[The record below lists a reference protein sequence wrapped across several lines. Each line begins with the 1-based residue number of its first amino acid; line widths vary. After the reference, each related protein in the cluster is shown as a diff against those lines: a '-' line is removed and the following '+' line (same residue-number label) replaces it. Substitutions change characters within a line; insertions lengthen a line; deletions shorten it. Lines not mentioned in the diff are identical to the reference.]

1 MTAVVEN
8 YELLEPEKVAAYIDA
23 RPELA
28 ARVDTSTLDVTE
40 VGDGNL
46 NLVFVCKDAS
56 GAGLV
61 LKQALPYVRLVGPSW
76 PFTPRRAVAE
86 ARAYEVHGRFAA
98 EYLPAFYGFDSGRYI
113 LAMEDLTD
121 HRVWRGALTDGE
133 RHEGAAADIGRYV
146 ARVAFHTSLFG
157 TEAKELKGLV
167 AGAISPELCEITED
181 LVLTEPFSGAER
193 NWFQDELADAA
204 ASLQTPELKAAA
216 GELKFAFMTRA
227 EALLHGDLHTGSV
240 MVREGSTRAFDSEF
254 AFYGPVAFDLAL
266 PWSNFIV
273 TMARDAVLGREEHG
287 AWVATLFEELWD
299 AFEGEFRSLWPGVVD
314 PRVYNELFLERWLA
328 QTQRDTAAFAATEA
342 ARRIVGLAHVPDIET
357 LDPEPRA
364 VAGRAVIE
372 TVKRL
377 LLERPATAAE
387 VSALAR
393 EEVARG

>member
-1 MTAVVEN
+1 MTEQ

-23 RPELA
+23 HPDLA

-46 NLVFVCKDAS
+46 NLVFVCQD
-56 GAGLV
+56 GAGRGLV

-76 PFTPRRAVAE
+76 PFTPKRAVAE
-86 ARAYEVHGRFAA
+86 ARAYEVHGRFAP
-98 EYLPAFYGFDSGRYI
+98 EYLPAFYGFDAARYI

-133 RHEGAAADIGRYV
+133 RHDGAAADIGRYV
-146 ARVAFHTSLFG
+146 ARVAFHTGVFG
-157 TEAKELKGLV
+157 VEAKALKALV

-193 NWFQDELADAA
+193 NWYQDELEDAA
-204 ASLQTPELKAAA
+204 RSLQTPELKAAA
-216 GELKFAFMTRA
+216 GELKYAFMTRA

-254 AFYGPVAFDLAL
+254 AFYGPIAFDLAL
-266 PWSNFIV
+266 PWSNFVV
-273 TMARDAVLGREEHG
+273 TMARDAVLGRDEHG
-287 AWVATLFEELWD
+287 AWAATLFEELWD
-299 AFEGEFRSLWPGVVD
+299 AFEAELRSLWPNVVD

-342 ARRIVGLAHVPDIET
+342 ARRIVGLAHAPDLEA

-377 LLERPATAAE
+377 LLDRPETAAE
-387 VSALAR
+387 VSAIAR

>member
-1 MTAVVEN
+1 MTES
-8 YELLEPEKVAAYIDA
+8 YELLEPEKVAAYIDSRA
-23 RPELA
+23 DLA

-56 GAGLV
+56 GRGLV

-76 PFTPRRAVAE
+76 PFTPKRAVAE

-98 EYLPAFYGFDSGRYI
+98 EYLPEFYGFDEPRYI

-133 RHEGAAADIGRYV
+133 RHDGAAADIGRYV

-157 TEAKELKGLV
+157 IEAKAVKEL
-167 AGAISPELCEITED
+167 AAAAISPELCEITED

-193 NWFQDELADAA
+193 NWFQDELAAAA
-204 ASLQTPELKAAA
+204 ASLQTDELKARA
-216 GELKFAFMTRA
+216 GELKWAFMTRA
-227 EALLHGDLHTGSV
+227 EALIHGDLHTGSV
-240 MVREGSTRAFDSEF
+240 MVRDGSTRAFDSEF
-254 AFYGPVAFDLAL
+254 TFYGPVAFDLAL

-273 TMARDAVLGREEHG
+273 TLARDAVLGRAEHG
-287 AWVATLFEELWD
+287 AWVETLFEELWD
-299 AFEGEFRSLWPGVVD
+299 AFEAEFRSLWPGVVD
-314 PRVYNELFLERWLA
+314 PRVFNELYLERWLA
-328 QTQRDTAAFAATEA
+328 QTQRDAAAFAATEA
-342 ARRIVGLAHVPDIET
+342 ARRIVGLAHVPDLET
-357 LDPEPRA
+357 LDVEPRA

-377 LLERPATAAE
+377 LLDRPDTAGE
-387 VSALAR
+387 VRAIAR

>member
-1 MTAVVEN
+1 MTEQ

-23 RPELA
+23 HPDLA

-46 NLVFVCKDAS
+46 NLVFVCQDGS
-56 GAGLV
+56 GRGLV

-76 PFTPRRAVAE
+76 PFTPKRAVAE

-98 EYLPAFYGFDSGRYI
+98 EYLPAFYGFDAARYI

-133 RHEGAAADIGRYV
+133 RHDGAAADIGRYV
-146 ARVAFHTSLFG
+146 ARVAFHTGVFG
-157 TEAKELKGLV
+157 VEAKALKALV

-193 NWFQDELADAA
+193 NWYQDELEDAA
-204 ASLQTPELKAAA
+204 RSLQTPELKAAA
-216 GELKFAFMTRA
+216 GELKYAFMTRA

-254 AFYGPVAFDLAL
+254 AFYGPIAFDLAL
-266 PWSNFIV
+266 PWSNFVV
-273 TMARDAVLGREEHG
+273 TMARDAVLGRDEHG
-287 AWVATLFEELWD
+287 AWAATLFEELWD
-299 AFEGEFRSLWPGVVD
+299 AFEAEFRSLWPNVVD

-342 ARRIVGLAHVPDIET
+342 ARRIVGLAHAPDLEA

-377 LLERPATAAE
+377 LLDRPETAAE
-387 VSALAR
+387 VSAVAR

>member
-1 MTAVVEN
+1 MALEET
-8 YELLEPEKVAAYIDA
+8 YELLEPETVAGYIDA

-28 ARVDTSTLDVTE
+28 ARVDPASLDVTE

-46 NLVFVCKDAS
+46 NLVFVCQDA
-56 GAGLV
+56 AGRGIV

-98 EYLPAFYGFDSGRYI
+98 EYLPALYAFDAERYI

-157 TEAKELKGLV
+157 VEATALKPMV

-181 LVLTEPFSGAER
+181 LVLTEPFSGADR
-193 NWFQDELADAA
+193 NWYLEELEDAA
-204 ASLQTPELKAAA
+204 RSLQTPEVRAAA
-216 GELKFAFMTRA
+216 GALKYAFMTRA

-240 MVREGSTRAFDSEF
+240 MVRDGSTRAFDSEF
-254 AFYGPVAFDLAL
+254 AFYGPIAFDLAL

-273 TMARDAVLGREEHG
+273 TMARDAVLGWDEHG
-287 AWVATLFEELWD
+287 AWAASLFEELWD
-299 AFEGEFRSLWPGVVD
+299 AFEAEFRSLWPGVVD
-314 PRVYNELFLERWLA
+314 PRVFNELFLERWLA
-328 QTQRDTAAFAATEA
+328 QTQRDAAAFAATEA
-342 ARRIVGLAHVPDIET
+342 ARRIVGLAHAPDLEA

-377 LLERPATAAE
+377 LLDRPETAAE

-393 EEVARG
+393 EEVAKG